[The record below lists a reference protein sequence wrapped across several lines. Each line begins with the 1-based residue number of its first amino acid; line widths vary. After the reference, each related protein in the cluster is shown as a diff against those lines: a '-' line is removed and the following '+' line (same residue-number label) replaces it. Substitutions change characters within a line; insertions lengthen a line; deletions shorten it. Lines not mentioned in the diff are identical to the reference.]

1 MGLRLEVDDS
11 MLEVPRCRLRKQGEK
26 AFSSAAPRLW
36 NNLPLVMRATDFL
49 SSFKK
54 QLKTFLF
61 KRAFSL

>member
-1 MGLRLEVDDS
+1 MG
-11 MLEVPRCRLRKQGEK
+11 LEVPRCRLRTQGEK

-36 NNLPLVMRATDFL
+36 NNLPLAMRATDSL
-49 SSFKK
+49 SSVKK